1 MDVDDGDDGDDDDDG
16 DNDVV
21 NLDGF
26 PPQCPQYV
34 DHPEF
39 EWPNRGN
46 GTPIERRQDFERS
59 ITFVPLGSNRDPN
72 RPRGRDI
79 DPTIYALIQDNEN
92 KRSCRYVFLLFI
104 FSNNLFC
111 SQRAYK
117 FCRSSRRGIS
127 NRDPCFHSTK
137 DCFI

>member
-1 MDVDDGDDGDDDDDG
+1 MDVDDGGDGDDDDDG
-16 DNDVV
+16 DNGVV

-92 KRSCRYVFLLFI
+92 KRSCRYVF
-104 FSNNLFC
+104 
-111 SQRAYK
+111 
-117 FCRSSRRGIS
+117 
-127 NRDPCFHSTK
+127 CFLY
-137 DCFI
+137 FQIIIYFL